1 MEEPENEADICV
13 QQIYVTRMMDRV
25 WVQHHVLYILLLVV
39 QISANVP

>member
-1 MEEPENEADICV
+1 MCATDLCNKDD
-13 QQIYVTRMMDRV
+13 DRV